1 MPGNRGKENEHFD
14 PFTPRIIIQLYK
26 GRMGMGHFAPPE
38 TDLFTR
44 YLKRTYT
51 YTYRFFRRL
60 GSELVLVIQAFS
72 MMDFAQIGKTGL
84 A

>member
-1 MPGNRGKENEHFD
+1 
-14 PFTPRIIIQLYK
+14 
-26 GRMGMGHFAPPE
+26 MGHFTPPDA
-38 TDLFTR
+38 DLFTR

-72 MMDFAQIGKTGL
+72 IMDFAQIWKTGL